1 MVENILNKIKRKY
14 WYYKHRLH
22 EFQICINEFKAGAK
36 KTAEDQEVDFK
47 SRMLLQVH
55 RIEKG
60 LGLEDCEPGHS
71 IAVAE
76 DLIFRMKKYI
86 NNGYNIEDYAFKET
100 FAVLDAYINY
110 QRKYGD
116 QDWAPLK
123 GLERG
128 YNDIVEYIGTEIAQS
143 ILDSFCA
150 GSYEV
155 SLDEL
160 NDGRN
165 IDFKRL
171 VSSRHSMRMFSN
183 KEISIDY
190 IEQII
195 QIANKAPSACNR
207 QPAKVYF
214 VKDKD
219 KVNSVDFLITGN
231 HGFEGKIPYYAIL
244 TEDRAYFTGEEE
256 FQWYINGGIYLSYL
270 TLAMHSMGIGS
281 CIMQW
286 KAFHK
291 NEQELKQIL
300 GISSR
305 EAIIAIVGCGYY
317 RENTRVI
324 CAQRK
329 SIEETLFMI

>member
-1 MVENILNKIKRKY
+1 MKNILNKIKRKY
-14 WYYKHRLH
+14 WYYKHRLQ

-71 IAVAE
+71 IVVAE
-76 DLIFRMKKYI
+76 DLIFRMKEYI
-86 NNGYNIEDYAFKET
+86 KNGYNIEDYAFKET
-100 FAVLDAYINY
+100 FAVLNAYINY

-116 QDWAPLK
+116 QDWPPLK
-123 GLERG
+123 GLERR
-128 YNDIVEYIGTEIAQS
+128 YSDIVGYIGTEIAQS
-143 ILDSFCA
+143 ILASFCA

-231 HGFEGKIPYYAIL
+231 HGFEGKIPCYAIL
-244 TEDRAYFTGEEE
+244 AEDRAYFTGEEE

-291 NEQELKQIL
+291 NERELKQIL

-317 RENTRVI
+317 KENTRVI